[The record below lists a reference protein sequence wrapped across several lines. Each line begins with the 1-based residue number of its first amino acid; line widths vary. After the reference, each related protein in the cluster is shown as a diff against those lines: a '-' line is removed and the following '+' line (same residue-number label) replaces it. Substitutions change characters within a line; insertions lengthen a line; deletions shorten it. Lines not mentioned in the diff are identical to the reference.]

1 MDAVRELVEVMARLR
16 GPGGCPWDRKQTH
29 RSLARYLIE
38 EAYEAA
44 DALERED
51 RAATI
56 EELGDVL
63 LQVVFHAQIGREEG
77 SFDLDTIARRLVE
90 KLVRRHPHVF
100 GETRVSGPE
109 EVVTNWEAIKR
120 EERGAQAEGEPPSL
134 MDGLPLALPALA
146 RAEAV
151 QRRAAQIGFDWDDAS
166 GPRAKV
172 DEELRELDAELAAGR
187 REGAARELGDLLFS
201 VVNLARKASIDAEA
215 ALRSAV
221 RRFES
226 RFRQMERLAAAQERP
241 LEAMD
246 LAEMDQLWERAKT
259 GEVQDG

>member
-77 SFDLDTIARRLVE
+77 SFDLETIARRLVE

-100 GETRVSGPE
+100 GETRVSGAE

-120 EERGAQAEGEPPSL
+120 EERNARAEGELPSL
-134 MDGLPLALPALA
+134 MDGLPLALPALS

-172 DEELRELDAELAAGR
+172 DEELKELDTELASGR
-187 REGAARELGDLLFS
+187 RDGAARELGDLLFS
-201 VVNLARKASIDAEA
+201 VVNLARMASIDAEA
-215 ALRSAV
+215 ALRGAV
-221 RRFES
+221 LRFEG
-226 RFRQMERLAAAQERP
+226 RFREMERLAAAEGRP
-241 LEAMD
+241 LEGMN
-246 LAEMDQLWERAKT
+246 LAEMDQLWERAKA
-259 GEVQDG
+259 GEIRNG